1 MAPATHRIQRLVLAA
16 HATEREQA
24 QSFSQA
30 LRELLE
36 PRLLPVIEAACDA
49 LAGPNELLRI
59 DRIEIDLG
67 RLPGGLGWPGANPSD
82 DFANLAS
89 QRLAELLPAVLAQA
103 ASAQPAHDNAAE
115 LLLHFA
121 GTGTLPWW
129 ADATAP
135 ALLNDSMAKLL
146 ASATGARAL
155 LRSLAGRADAWRRLL
170 LGLQQGQR
178 RSTQTLDPGAAFDR
192 LLLVLHPSWLALSGE
207 RLQTLADT
215 LVPPLSAAELAQH
228 WWPPL
233 LASAG
238 RGVEPLRLVSQA
250 LHELARQGDA
260 PASALWLAWGR
271 SAAWQAPVA
280 KPMAERLTAR
290 FAEHWATPQA
300 DEPSPALSGHDD
312 DASLAALLRS
322 WAGAGSAAAN
332 ALWGRLAGALHRL
345 PPDLRRSASALVG
358 RDQSG
363 AYANTSPDLQVSPDP
378 LALAD
383 PQALALTQALAALVD
398 AARTQGLL
406 SAHTLDEALA
416 NLPSP
421 CPDALAALA
430 QQLRARPNADN
441 PLPTLADTLHLD
453 NAGIVLLWPFLAT
466 FFERLGLVSARAF
479 VDEPAAQ
486 RAVRLLHCLASG
498 DPDPAE
504 HQLPLCKL
512 LCGLDLLAPIDEA
525 APLTEDELAQSQ
537 DLLHAVIAQASV
549 LAGLS
554 VDGLR
559 GSFLLRAGQ
568 LSAQDDHHLLRV
580 ERQSWDIVL
589 ARLPWSSGVV
599 KLPWMPAVLQV
610 QW

>member
-1 MAPATHRIQRLVLAA
+1 MAPAPHRIQRLVLAV
-16 HATEREQA
+16 HAIEREQVEP
-24 QSFSQA
+24 FSRA

-36 PRLLPVIEAACDA
+36 PCLLPVIEAACDA

-59 DRIEIDLG
+59 DRLEIDLG
-67 RLPGGLGWPGANPSD
+67 RLPGGPEAHTPD
-82 DFANLAS
+82 DFANLAR
-89 QRLAELLPAVLAQA
+89 QRLAALLPSGLAQA

-129 ADATAP
+129 VDATAP
-135 ALLNDSMAKLL
+135 ALLNDAMARLL
-146 ASATGARAL
+146 ASPASTRGLMRE
-155 LRSLAGRADAWRRLL
+155 LAGRADAWRRLL

-178 RSTQTLDPGAAFDR
+178 HSAHALDPDTAFDQ
-192 LLLVLHPSWLALSGE
+192 LLQALHPSWLALAGP
-207 RLQTLADT
+207 RLHALADR
-215 LVPPLSAAELAQH
+215 VGRPLSPAELSRR

-238 RGVEPLRLVSQA
+238 RGGEPAQLVGGA
-250 LHELARQGDA
+250 LTELARQGDA
-260 PASALWLAWGR
+260 RATELWDAWHR
-271 SAAWQAPVA
+271 SAAWQEPAA
-280 KPMAERLTAR
+280 RPMAERLA
-290 FAEHWATPQA
+290 AQWATPHAA
-300 DEPSPALSGHDD
+300 DPPPAPSEPPGHHN

-322 WAGAGSAAAN
+322 WADTASPPAN
-332 ALWGRLAGALHRL
+332 ELWGRLASLLHRL
-345 PPDLRRSASALVG
+345 PPGLRLSASALVAH
-358 RDQSG
+358 DQAG
-363 AYANTSPDLQVSPDP
+363 AYANASP
-378 LALAD
+378 D
-383 PQALALTQALAALVD
+383 PQALAAAQALAALVA

-406 SAHTLDEALA
+406 SAHTLAEALGD
-416 NLPSP
+416 LPSP
-421 CPDALAALA
+421 CPDALAAVA
-430 QQLRARPNADN
+430 QQWRALPSTDS
-441 PLPTLADTLHLD
+441 PLPTLPDTLHIA
-453 NAGIVLLWPFLAT
+453 NAGIVLLWPFLAA
-466 FFERLGLVSARAF
+466 FFERLGLVSERAF
-479 VDEPAAQ
+479 AGEPAAQ

-512 LCGLDLLAPIDEA
+512 LCGLDLIAPMDEA
-525 APLTEDELAQSQ
+525 SPLTEHELAQSN

-589 ARLPWSSGVV
+589 ARLPWASGVV
-599 KLPWMPAVLQV
+599 KLPWMARLLQV